1 MSLVLSLSGNDR
13 MKFNQENLGTA
24 LEMLHCMLA
33 EGSIAR
39 KDHPQEFLRYDQEAE
54 VREALEFCAEKH
66 NLLVCRYKD
75 ALYLSPG
82 VQNHAFG
89 LSNAEI
95 RNDLGRGFNNPE
107 MYTVFFI
114 IHVLITEF
122 YHESAYDAYQEK
134 VPKPNLLATVE
145 KKVMAMGA
153 IEDLEKASEEFQF
166 NFKVIYDLWSSLP
179 TVEFKKDDPD
189 EKKQR
194 GVSSKV
200 TLINETIA
208 FLERNMLAK
217 EHDGAVYLTPRCKAI
232 IREVYSNREVQ
243 DAITTFIEGLGH
255 QGGDIDA

>member
-1 MSLVLSLSGNDR
+1 
-13 MKFNQENLGTA
+13 MKFDRENLGTA

-39 KDHPQEFLRYDQEAE
+39 KDHPKEFLRYDQEAE

-66 NLLVCRYKD
+66 DLLVCRYND

-82 VQNHAFG
+82 VQNRVFG

-95 RNDLGRGFNNPE
+95 RSSLGRGFNNPG

-122 YHESAYDAYQEK
+122 YHESAYDAYVEK
-134 VPKPNLLATVE
+134 VTKTNLLTAVE
-145 KKVMAMGA
+145 KKMQAMGA
-153 IEDLEKASEEFQF
+153 IQDLEKTGEEYQF

-179 TVEFKKDDPD
+179 AVEFKKDDPD
-189 EKKQR
+189 EKKQW
-194 GVSSKV
+194 GVSSKS

-208 FLERNMLAK
+208 FLEKNQLAK
-217 EHDGAVYLTPRCKAI
+217 EHDNAVYLTPRCKAI

-243 DAITTFIEGLGH
+243 DAITLFIDGLGH
-255 QGGDIDA
+255 QGGDGDA

>member
-1 MSLVLSLSGNDR
+1 
-13 MKFNQENLGTA
+13 MKFDRENLGTA
-24 LEMLHCMLA
+24 MEMLHCMLA

-39 KDHPQEFLRYDQEAE
+39 KGHPKEFLRYDQEAE

-66 NLLVCRYKD
+66 NLLVCRYND

-82 VQNHAFG
+82 VQNRVFG

-95 RNDLGRGFNNPE
+95 RNSLGRGFNNPE

-122 YHESAYDAYQEK
+122 YHESAYDAYVEK
-134 VPKPNLLATVE
+134 VAKVNLLAAVE
-145 KKVMAMGA
+145 KKMQAMGA
-153 IEDLEKASEEFQF
+153 IQDLEKTGEEYQF

-179 TVEFKKDDPD
+179 AVEFKKDDPD
-189 EKKQR
+189 EKKQW

-208 FLERNMLAK
+208 FLEKNQLAK
-217 EHDGAVYLTPRCKAI
+217 EHDDAVYLTPRCKAI

-243 DAITTFIEGLGH
+243 DAITLFIDGLGR
-255 QGGDIDA
+255 QGGDEDA

>member
-1 MSLVLSLSGNDR
+1 
-13 MKFNQENLGTA
+13 MKFDRENLGTA

-39 KDHPQEFLRYDQEAE
+39 KDHPKEFLRYDQEAE

-66 NLLVCRYKD
+66 NLLVCRYND

-82 VQNHAFG
+82 VQNRVFG

-95 RNDLGRGFNNPE
+95 RSSLGRGFNNPG

-122 YHESAYDAYQEK
+122 YHESAYDAYVEK
-134 VPKPNLLATVE
+134 VTKANLLAAVE
-145 KKVMAMGA
+145 KKMQAMGA
-153 IEDLEKASEEFQF
+153 LQDLEKTGEEYQF

-179 TVEFKKDDPD
+179 AVEFKKDDPD
-189 EKKQR
+189 EKKQW

-208 FLERNMLAK
+208 FLEKNQLAK
-217 EHDGAVYLTPRCKAI
+217 EHDEAVYLTPRCKAI

-243 DAITTFIEGLGH
+243 DAITLFIDGLGH
-255 QGGDIDA
+255 QGGDGDA

>member
-1 MSLVLSLSGNDR
+1 
-13 MKFNQENLGTA
+13 MKFDRENLGTA

-39 KDHPQEFLRYDQEAE
+39 KDHPKEFLRYDQEAE

-66 NLLVCRYKD
+66 DLLVCRYND

-82 VQNHAFG
+82 VQNRVFG

-95 RNDLGRGFNNPE
+95 RSSLGRGFNNPG

-122 YHESAYDAYQEK
+122 YHESAYDAYVEK
-134 VPKPNLLATVE
+134 VTKANLLAAVE
-145 KKVMAMGA
+145 KKMQAMGA
-153 IEDLEKASEEFQF
+153 LQDLEKTGEEYQF

-179 TVEFKKDDPD
+179 AVEFKKDDPD
-189 EKKQR
+189 EKKQW

-208 FLERNMLAK
+208 FLEKNQLAK
-217 EHDGAVYLTPRCKAI
+217 EHDDAVYLTPRCKAI

-243 DAITTFIEGLGH
+243 DAIRLFIDGLGH
-255 QGGDIDA
+255 LGGR